1 MNKLPKLYPLKFAPI
16 LKEKV
21 WGGTKLPEFLGKE
34 GGDKNKYIGESW
46 EISDLEN
53 GTSIVGN
60 DSFKGESLP
69 SLINRYKG
77 KLVGEKVYNQ
87 FGNTFP
93 LLFKFIDAY
102 EDLSVQVHPGDVL
115 AKKRHNSFGKTEVW
129 YIINAEKDARLIL
142 GFNTQMNEAD
152 YLKKLSEG
160 NISDILHSEPV
171 EDGDAFFIAPGTIH
185 AIGGGI
191 LLAEI
196 QQTSDITY
204 RIYDWDRPDINGEMR
219 DLHTDLAKDAINYL
233 DIQPKIVYQDSAN
246 EVIPLKSLLY
256 FETNKLN
263 ITKNFIRNLAEIDS
277 FVVYMCTQGAATIET
292 EAGSESIKK
301 GETVLIPACFT
312 SIKIK
317 STSVTLLETYIP

>member
-21 WGGTKLPEFLGKE
+21 WGGTKLSEFLGKE
-34 GGDKNKYIGESW
+34 GGAENKYIGESW

-53 GTSIVGN
+53 GSSIANN
-60 DSFKGESLP
+60 DPFKGQSLP
-69 SLINRYKG
+69 SLIAKYQG
-77 KLVGEKVYNQ
+77 ALVGEKVYKQ

-129 YIINAEKDARLIL
+129 YIVDAEKKARLIL
-142 GFNTQMNEAD
+142 GFNTKMDETL

-160 NISDILHSEPV
+160 NISDILHSESV
-171 EDGDAFFIAPGTIH
+171 EAGDAFFIAPGTIH

-204 RIYDWDRPDINGEMR
+204 RIFDWDRPDINGEMR
-219 DLHTDLAKDAINYL
+219 DLHTDLAKDAINYK
-233 DIQPKIVYQDSAN
+233 DVEYNIAYQNVENKIIQ
-246 EVIPLKSLLY
+246 LKSLQY

-263 ITKNFIRNLAEIDS
+263 ITTNFVRNLAEVDS
-277 FVVYMCTQGAATIET
+277 FVVYMCTEGEAIIET
-292 EAGSESIKK
+292 ETTSETIKR
-301 GETVLIPACFT
+301 GETILIPASFT

>member
-21 WGGTKLPEFLGKE
+21 WGGTKLSGFLGKE
-34 GGDKNKYIGESW
+34 GGAENKYIGESW

-53 GTSIVGN
+53 GTSIAN
-60 DSFKGESLP
+60 NNPFKGQSLP
-69 SLINRYKG
+69 SLIAKYQG
-77 KLVGEKVYNQ
+77 ALVGEKVYKQ

-129 YIINAEKDARLIL
+129 YIVDAEKKARLIL
-142 GFNTQMNEAD
+142 GFNTKMDETL

-160 NISDILHSEPV
+160 NISDILHSESV
-171 EDGDAFFIAPGTIH
+171 EAGDAFFIAPGTIH

-204 RIYDWDRPDINGEMR
+204 RIFDWDRPDINGEMR
-219 DLHTDLAKDAINYL
+219 DLHTDLAKDAINYK
-233 DIQPKIVYQDSAN
+233 DVEYNIAYQNVENKIIQ
-246 EVIPLKSLLY
+246 LKSLQY

-263 ITKNFIRNLAEIDS
+263 ITTNFVRNLAEVDS
-277 FVVYMCTQGAATIET
+277 FVVYMCTEGEAIIET
-292 EAGSESIKK
+292 ETTSETIKR
-301 GETVLIPACFT
+301 GETILIPASFT

>member
-21 WGGTKLPEFLGKE
+21 WGGTKLSEFLGKE
-34 GGDKNKYIGESW
+34 GRGKNKYIGESW

-53 GTSIVGN
+53 GTSVVCN
-60 DSFKGESLP
+60 DSFKGQSLP
-69 SLINRYKG
+69 SLIKRYKG
-77 KLVGEKVYNQ
+77 TLVGEKVYKQ
-87 FGNTFP
+87 FGDTFP

-142 GFNTQMNEAD
+142 GFNTKMTEAG

-160 NISDILHSEPV
+160 KISDILHSETV
-171 EDGDAFFIAPGTIH
+171 QAGDAFFIAPGTIH

-219 DLHTDLAKDAINYL
+219 DLHTDLAKDAINYK
-233 DIQPKIVYQDSAN
+233 DVEPKIVYQDSTD
-246 EVIPLKSLLY
+246 EIIPLKSLQY
-256 FETNKLN
+256 FKTNKLN
-263 ITKNFIRNLAEIDS
+263 ITETFTRNLAEIDS
-277 FVVYMCTQGAATIET
+277 FTVYMCTQGEAILETI
-292 EAGSESIKK
+292 AGSESIKK

>member
-21 WGGTKLPEFLGKE
+21 WGGTKLSEFLGKE
-34 GGDKNKYIGESW
+34 GGAENKYIGESW

-53 GTSIVGN
+53 GTSIANN
-60 DSFKGESLP
+60 DPFKGQSLP
-69 SLINRYKG
+69 SLIAKYQG
-77 KLVGEKVYNQ
+77 ALVGEKVYKQ

-129 YIINAEKDARLIL
+129 YIVDAEKKARLIL
-142 GFNTQMNEAD
+142 GFNTKMDETL

-160 NISDILHSEPV
+160 NISDILHSESV
-171 EDGDAFFIAPGTIH
+171 EAGDAFFIAPGTIH

-204 RIYDWDRPDINGEMR
+204 RIFDWDRPDINGEMR
-219 DLHTDLAKDAINYL
+219 DLHTDLAKDAINYK
-233 DIQPKIVYQDSAN
+233 DVEYNIAYQNVENKIIQ
-246 EVIPLKSLLY
+246 LKSLQY

-263 ITKNFIRNLAEIDS
+263 ITTNFVRNLAEVDS
-277 FVVYMCTQGAATIET
+277 FVVYMCTEGEAIIET
-292 EAGSESIKK
+292 ETTSETIKR
-301 GETVLIPACFT
+301 GETILIPASFT